1 MFKTKFSIWEGA
13 EEVEGVSELTDDI
26 IVNGFRKCNR
36 EDIQK
41 QITIINDDSRRIKD
55 STD

>member
-1 MFKTKFSIWEGA
+1 M
-13 EEVEGVSELTDDI
+13 EGVSELTDDI
-26 IVNGFRKCNR
+26 IVNGFRKYNG

-41 QITIINDDSRRIKD
+41 QIAIINDDSRRIKD